1 MPSFKTSRRVAVPA
15 DIAYAVAADV
25 AAYKEF
31 LPLLERSVIR
41 GAVTEVDGIKSFQA
55 EVAVGYARLNLR
67 ETFYSL
73 VICDA
78 NAKTVTATSKDAPF
92 RDMKT
97 IWTIGDVNG
106 QSEVSVAIDYSMR
119 SLLLQFAIA
128 GAMDMAVNRIMTA
141 FEARAKAVH
150 TASKTS

>member
-1 MPSFKTSRRVAVPA
+1 MPTFKTSRRVAVPA
-15 DIAYAVAADV
+15 EAAYAVAADV

-41 GAVTEVDGIKSFQA
+41 GDVTERGGVKSFQA

-73 VICDA
+73 VTCDA

-97 IWTIGDVNG
+97 IWTIRDLDG

-119 SLLLQFAIA
+119 SMLLQFAIVS
-128 GAMDMAVNRIMTA
+128 AMDMAVNKIMIA

-150 TASKTS
+150 MASKTS